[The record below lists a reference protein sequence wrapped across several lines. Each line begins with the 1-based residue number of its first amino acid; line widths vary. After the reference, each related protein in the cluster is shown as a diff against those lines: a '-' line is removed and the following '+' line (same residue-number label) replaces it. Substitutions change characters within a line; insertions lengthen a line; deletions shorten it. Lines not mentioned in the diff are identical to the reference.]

1 MACNFPRIDELRN
14 YIKNGKNVPLFT
26 TPNPTQQEISEAMDY
41 MNRSMGLTEI
51 PNINPKDK
59 GDDKRRYT
67 VMSETGDFFT
77 DAYLEGRVS
86 DKTNKL
92 FKKGKTEEEVNT
104 IRENPS
110 NIIYREYGSTGH
122 ALAEELAQLYYNNKI
137 GRTYPKN
144 YAGLVAEYGKAEYP
158 FKPEHVASLN
168 NGVKAIIDRIF
179 AKQRT
184 INPDINPVIKF
195 EQFVGEPSKD
205 IGGTM
210 DIIAIYSDSTSQ
222 IFDYKFMSAKK
233 EYITGTGANRKL
245 SSDRFIHG
253 NKKDAWKLQLGTYK
267 PMAIKAYKLKDIL
280 STEIVP
286 VWLDIQYDSKG
297 KPIKSLNKIQIGK
310 EQSKYLKTI
319 HATYAKT
326 GIGQIDEF
334 LTNRYREIEI
344 LKERIKKASPDA
356 KGAIRARIQ
365 RIEDAVIEFLEEKN
379 IERLVDDVIKTIIP
393 YNDRLNSGVPI
404 EEGELNDVIDY
415 AKFLVNFEHIFGI
428 EYDLIAGQDNEMAVA
443 IKKAF
448 NKKYGDVTLRDKV
461 DEIAKIYGNLV
472 EYRKQLIL
480 DNAGIKDEN
489 NLKGDDFFTT
499 VFLPMSEAGDKIV
512 QFMQSKFSETY
523 ENTRQDLQEITTKIT
538 EKDTEVDKWLR
549 SRGEFYNDLA
559 KYFWDEKGNLHAE
572 LSTAW
577 KDAKKEAKSSK
588 DIGWFLGNMRIK
600 DKNWAGETYQEWYIR
615 NKADYEQAVKDE
627 FNYLLADNPDKYY
640 DTLNEKFDQWEK
652 QNNLALDSKGVPVHK
667 EAWFNSVWL
676 VPTNEAKLKYRTK
689 EYQFIQDNKALK
701 EYYDLIVEQNE
712 VYQQI
717 IGYDVIDKNFLPKV
731 RADIFEKLKNG
742 GVSSVFADI
751 KATFEIRQDTD
762 TFGELDEDGN
772 IQQKIP
778 IFFTQPFLDAEGNVD
793 LTNQSKDIRQSLI
806 LFAKLAY
813 SHKYMSQIEATV
825 LAAKE
830 VQASLEYNK
839 TNAKGQRV
847 FDFMHNI
854 AKKDKTKG
862 TSMTEQLI
870 NNAIDYHLY
879 GIKVQPFNE
888 DKTLTNNI
896 LKAQR
901 YLSLKA
907 LGLGFIPGTAGYVAA
922 RVQAWV
928 EGKKGMIYTSK
939 QWDRATRLQVSD
951 FNKYHAMAYF
961 FGFHNDDMLQQINMS
976 DSKGLKKILGD
987 QTVKNG
993 LSKYINAR
1001 LWMRPFSY
1009 LDERLDN
1016 HIAVSMA
1023 QNYGVDANGNLKR
1036 LIDLPEGAK
1045 TIWELFNYS
1054 KDEVSFDTTLDNE
1067 GLKKII
1073 TQFKNAVRAGQG
1085 GIKGTMSGEDIN
1097 YAQTNLVL
1105 KSMMQFKSWMP
1116 RVINER
1122 FGKLKY
1128 NEILASPQMG
1138 RYRSIWGEA
1147 QVADNANSV
1156 VYILKTTANMLSYI
1170 AKDLITFAP
1179 LFRSFGNGDIKV
1191 DESKARLYYSQFL
1204 EANPDTKLTFEDFLK
1219 VKKASIRAAL
1229 IEVQIFLALTA
1240 LIFAMGADWDD
1251 DGKPL
1256 YKDNWF
1262 LHKAYQIINRAKTE
1276 LQFTLNPFEYAKV
1289 INNPFPIASLATD
1302 VAKFLGNTTDE
1313 FLDKVTGRDDKKDK
1327 TDIGHYTLR
1336 FFPGIHQTMRVL
1348 NLTEQDEKATR

>member
-14 YIKNGKNVPLFT
+14 YIKNGKNVPLYNN
-26 TPNPTQQEISEAMDY
+26 PNPTQTEISEAMDY

-51 PNINPKDK
+51 PNVNPKDK

-67 VMSETGDFFT
+67 VRSETGDFFT
-77 DAYLEGRVS
+77 DAYLEKRVS
-86 DKTNKL
+86 DKTNKK
-92 FKKGKTEEEVNT
+92 FKKGRTEEEVEA
-104 IRENPS
+104 IRNDPN
-110 NIIYREYGSTGH
+110 NIIKREFGTAGH
-122 ALAEELAQLYYNNKI
+122 SLADELGQLYYNTKI
-137 GRTYPKN
+137 GGTYPKN
-144 YAGLVAEYGKAEYP
+144 FAQLVKEYGEGEYP
-158 FKPEHVASLN
+158 FNPDQVASLYK
-168 NGVKAIIDRIF
+168 GVKAIIDEVF
-179 AKQRT
+179 LKQSK
-184 INPDINPVIKF
+184 INPDINPIIKF
-195 EQFVGEPSKD
+195 EQYVGDPSKD
-205 IGGTM
+205 MGGTS
-210 DIIAIYSDSTSQ
+210 DIIALYSNSVAEV
-222 IFDYKFMSAKK
+222 FDYKFMSVKK
-233 EYITGTGANRKL
+233 DYIVGTGQNRKL
-245 SSDRFIHG
+245 ASDGFIYTS
-253 NKKDAWKLQLGTYK
+253 KKDAWKLQLGTYK
-267 PMAIKAYKLKDIL
+267 SMIIKSYKVKDVL
-280 STEIVP
+280 STRIVP
-286 VWLDIQYDSKG
+286 VWVDVQYNNKG
-297 KPIKSLNKIQIGK
+297 QAIKSLNKVQIGK
-310 EQSKYLKTI
+310 DQSKYLKSI

-344 LKERIKKASPDA
+344 LKERIKKVSPDE
-356 KGAIRARIQ
+356 KGALRERIR
-365 RIEDAVIEFLEEKN
+365 RIEESVTAFIEEKN

-393 YNDRLNSGVPI
+393 YNDKLVSGTPI
-404 EEGELNDVIDY
+404 DENELNDVIDY

-443 IKKAF
+443 IKNAF

-472 EYRKQLIL
+472 EYRKQFVFGE
-480 DNAGIKDEN
+480 AGITDEN

-499 VFLPMSEAGDKIV
+499 VFLPMSESGDKIV
-512 QFMQSKFSETY
+512 KFIQSKFSETY
-523 ENTRQDLQEITTKIT
+523 ENVRQDLQEVVNKIT

-549 SRGEFYNDLA
+549 SRGESYNDLV
-559 KYFWDEKGNLHAE
+559 KYFWDEKGNLYSE

-577 KDAKKEAKSSK
+577 KDARKEAKSKK
-588 DIGWFLGNMRIK
+588 DIGWFLENMRIK
-600 DKNWAGETYQEWYIR
+600 DKNWSGETYQEWYIR
-615 NKADYEQAVKDE
+615 MKAQHEQDIKDE
-627 FNYLLADNPDKYY
+627 FGYLLADNPDKYY
-640 DTLNEKFDQWEK
+640 NTLNEKFDLWIS
-652 QNNLALDSKGVPVHK
+652 QNDLSLDSKGVPLHK
-667 EAWFNSVWL
+667 EAWFSSVWL

-689 EYQFIQDNKALK
+689 EYQFIQDNVALK
-701 EYYDLIVEQNE
+701 EYYNLIIEQNE
-712 VYQQI
+712 IYKQI
-717 IGYDVIDKNFLPKV
+717 LGYDVIDTNFLPKV

-742 GVSSVFADI
+742 GVSSILADMKEVFQ
-751 KATFEIRQDTD
+751 IRQDTD
-762 TFGELDEDGN
+762 TFGELDENGD

-778 IFFTQPFLDAEGNVD
+778 IFFTQPFVDAEGNID

-806 LFAKLAY
+806 LFAKMAY
-813 SHKYMSQIEATV
+813 THKHMSEIEATIV
-825 LAAKE
+825 AAKE

-839 TNAKGQRV
+839 TNAKGQKV

-870 NNAIDYHLY
+870 NNAMDYHLY
-879 GIKVQPFNE
+879 GIKIQPFNE

-928 EGKKGMIYTSK
+928 EGKKGIIYTSK
-939 QWDRATRLQVSD
+939 QWDKATRLQIKE

-961 FGFHNDDMLQQINMS
+961 FGYHNDDMLQQINMA

-987 QTVKNG
+987 QTVKNQ

-1009 LDERLDN
+1009 LDERIDN

-1036 LIDLPEGAK
+1036 LVDLPEGSK

-1054 KDEVSFDTTLDNE
+1054 KDEVSFDIDNE

-1073 TQFKNAVRAGQG
+1073 TQFKNAVRAGQR
-1085 GIKGTMSGEDIN
+1085 GIKGTMSEEDIN
-1097 YAQTNLVL
+1097 YAQTNLIL
-1105 KSMMQFKSWMP
+1105 KLMMQFKSWMP
-1116 RVINER
+1116 GVINER

-1147 QVADNANSV
+1147 QVADNANSA
-1156 VYILKTTANMLSYI
+1156 VYILKTTANMLGYI

-1179 LFRSFGNGDIKV
+1179 LFRSFGNGEIKV

-1204 EANPDTKLTFEDFLK
+1204 EANPDTKLTFEDFLR

-1229 IEVQIFLALTA
+1229 IEVQILLAMTA

-1262 LHKAYQIINRAKTE
+1262 LINAFRVINRAKTE

-1302 VAKFLGNTTDE
+1302 AAKLLNNTVDE
-1313 FLDKVTGRDDKKDK
+1313 FLDTVTGRDDKKDK
-1327 TDIGHYTLR
+1327 TPKFNYTIRLIPGGHQLVRT
-1336 FFPGIHQTMRVL
+1336 L

>member
-14 YIKNGKNVPLFT
+14 YIKNGKNVPLYNN
-26 TPNPTQQEISEAMDY
+26 PNPTQTEISEAMDY

-67 VMSETGDFFT
+67 VRSETGDFFT
-77 DAYLEGRVS
+77 DAYLEKRVS
-86 DKTNKL
+86 DKTNKK
-92 FKKGKTEEEVNT
+92 FKKGRTEEEVEA
-104 IRENPS
+104 IRNDPN
-110 NIIYREYGSTGH
+110 NIIKREFGTAGH
-122 ALAEELAQLYYNNKI
+122 SLADELGQLYYNTKI
-137 GRTYPKN
+137 GETYPKN
-144 YAGLVAEYGKAEYP
+144 FAQLVKEYGEGEYP
-158 FKPEHVASLN
+158 FNPDQVASLYK
-168 NGVKAIIDRIF
+168 GVKAIIDEVF
-179 AKQRT
+179 LKQSK
-184 INPDINPVIKF
+184 INPDINPIIKF
-195 EQFVGEPSKD
+195 EQYVGDPSKD
-205 IGGTM
+205 MGGTS
-210 DIIAIYSDSTSQ
+210 DIIALYSNSVAEV
-222 IFDYKFMSAKK
+222 FDYKFMSVKK
-233 EYITGTGANRKL
+233 DYIVGTGQNRKL
-245 SSDRFIHG
+245 ASDGFIYTS
-253 NKKDAWKLQLGTYK
+253 KKDAWKLQLGTYK
-267 PMAIKAYKLKDIL
+267 SMIIKSYKVKDVL
-280 STEIVP
+280 STRIVP
-286 VWLDIQYDSKG
+286 VWVDVQYNNKG
-297 KPIKSLNKIQIGK
+297 QAIKSLNKVQIGK

-344 LKERIKKASPDA
+344 LKERIKKVSPDE
-356 KGAIRARIQ
+356 KGALRERIR
-365 RIEDAVIEFLEEKN
+365 RIEESVTTFIEEKN

-393 YNDRLNSGVPI
+393 YNDKLVSDTPI
-404 EEGELNDVIDY
+404 DENELNDVIDY

-472 EYRKQLIL
+472 EYRKQFVFGE
-480 DNAGIKDEN
+480 AGITDEN

-499 VFLPMSEAGDKIV
+499 VFLPMSESGDKIV
-512 QFMQSKFSETY
+512 KFIQSKFSETY
-523 ENTRQDLQEITTKIT
+523 ENVRQDLQEVVNKIT

-549 SRGEFYNDLA
+549 SRGESYNDLV
-559 KYFWDEKGNLHAE
+559 KYFWDKEQNLHAE
-572 LSTAW
+572 LTSNW
-577 KDAKKEAKSSK
+577 YDALKEAKSKK
-588 DIGWFLGNMRIK
+588 DIGWFLENMKIK
-600 DKNWAGETYQEWYIR
+600 DKNWSGETYQEWYIR
-615 NKADYEQAVKDE
+615 NKAQHEQDVKDE

-689 EYQFIQDNKALK
+689 EYQFIQDNQALK
-701 EYYDLIVEQNE
+701 EYYDLIIEQNE
-712 VYQQI
+712 KYKQML
-717 IGYDVIDKNFLPKV
+717 GYDVIDTNFLPKI

-742 GVSSVFADI
+742 GVSSILADMREVFQ
-751 KATFEIRQDTD
+751 IRQDTD
-762 TFGELDEDGN
+762 TFGELDEEGN

-806 LFAKLAY
+806 LFAKMAY
-813 SHKYMSQIEATV
+813 THKHMSEIEATII
-825 LAAKE
+825 AAKE

-879 GIKVQPFNE
+879 GIKIQPFNE
-888 DKTLTNNI
+888 DKVLTNNI

-928 EGKKGMIYTSK
+928 EGKKGMIYTAK
-939 QWDRATRLQVSD
+939 QWDKATRLQVSD

-961 FGFHNDDMLQQINMS
+961 FGFHNDDMLQQINVA

-987 QTVKNG
+987 QTVKNS

-1009 LDERLDN
+1009 LDERIDN

-1036 LIDLPEGAK
+1036 LTNLPEGSK
-1045 TIWELFNYS
+1045 SIWELFNYS
-1054 KDEVSFDTTLDNE
+1054 KDELSFDSSLDNE

-1073 TQFKNAVRAGQG
+1073 TQFKNAVRAGQR
-1085 GIKGTMSGEDIN
+1085 GIKGTMSEEDIN
-1097 YAQTNLVL
+1097 YAQTNLIL
-1105 KSMMQFKSWMP
+1105 KLMMQFKSWMP
-1116 RVINER
+1116 GVINER

-1128 NEILASPQMG
+1128 NEILDSSQMG

-1147 QVADNANSV
+1147 QVNDNANSV

-1191 DESKARLYYSQFL
+1191 DEQKARLYYSQFL
-1204 EANPDTKLTFEDFLK
+1204 EANPDTKLTFEDFLR

-1229 IEVQIFLALTA
+1229 IEVQILLAMTA

-1262 LHKAYQIINRAKTE
+1262 LMNAFRVINRAKTE

-1302 VAKFLGNTTDE
+1302 AAKLLNNTVDE
-1313 FLDKVTGRDDKKDK
+1313 FLDTVTQRDDKNDK
-1327 TDIGHYTLR
+1327 TPKFNYTIRLIPGGHQLVRT
-1336 FFPGIHQTMRVL
+1336 L
-1348 NLTEQDEKATR
+1348 NLTETDAKATR